1 MCLICVEL
9 TKNKLT
15 SIEARRNL
23 GEMHT
28 TLKKEHIQ
36 ELLKL
41 IWEKE
46 DEEYEAMWD
55 TGSD

>member
-55 TGSD
+55 TWSD

>member
-28 TLKKEHIQ
+28 TLKKEHIR

>member
-23 GEMHT
+23 GEMRT